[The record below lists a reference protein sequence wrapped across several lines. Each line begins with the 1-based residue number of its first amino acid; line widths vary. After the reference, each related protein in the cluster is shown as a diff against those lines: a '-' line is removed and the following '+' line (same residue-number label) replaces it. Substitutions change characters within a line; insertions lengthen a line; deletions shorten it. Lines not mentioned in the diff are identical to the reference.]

1 MFQNILIEINLL
13 NDTKIQLIDKNNEV
27 QRLIMTKSEK
37 TLLMIGKMED
47 IEIIELLKKDKRNI
61 IEVVEYLSID
71 DLYRIWLRYYRK

>member
-1 MFQNILIEINLL
+1 
-13 NDTKIQLIDKNNEV
+13 
-27 QRLIMTKSEK
+27 MTKSEK